1 MPLGEPVEGE
11 LAVEAAD
18 QQDNVGPPVV
28 LGREGLHSLSAG
40 SVHHRE
46 LEGRGRG
53 GGGGGGGRRRG
64 REEGGRGEGGRGG
77 GGVRGREEG
86 GRGVGR
92 GRGRG
97 ERGGG
102 GEGEGGGGGGEVLG
116 VLCKFINCAAH
127 YYYEF
132 VVIYSSLR

>member
-53 GGGGGGGRRRG
+53 GGGGGRRG
-64 REEGGRGEGGRGG
+64 REEEGKGG
-77 GGVRGREEG
+77 GGKGGEGEEG
-86 GRGVGR
+86 GGGGRRGKGERR
-92 GRGRG
+92 GRG
-97 ERGGG
+97 RGGG

-116 VLCKFINCAAH
+116 AFCKFINCAAH

-132 VVIYSSLR
+132 VAIYSS